1 MTDLSGKKTLVTG
14 AFNTIKIALNYY
26 SVVVLDLIST
36 IDVSQLD
43 NVQCIQRGS
52 Q

>member
-1 MTDLSGKKTLVTG
+1 MIDLSEKIPVTD
-14 AFNTIKIALNYY
+14 AFDTIKIALNYY

-36 IDVSQLD
+36 VDISQLD
-43 NVQCIQRGS
+43 NVQRIQRGS